1 MGRVKRFWNNLSI
14 RTTLVIYT
22 IFFMLLATLLTF
34 VSLELLSRTD
44 GAIISRYDKTEYTM
58 FRDDAGRELPMAV
71 GVPDPVEEYTPQ
83 DRVKLVVIHIAQLAV
98 IPVFYGGCVLLA
110 AFLFYRFK
118 LKKPIE
124 LINRSARK
132 IAESD
137 LDFSLRYDSK
147 DEMGKLCASLETMRE
162 ALEQN
167 HRSMWRMMEE
177 RKRLNAAFAHDLRTP
192 MTVLRGYA
200 DFLSRYVP
208 EGKIGQEKLLTTLSS
223 ISRHT
228 QRLESYVQTMSE
240 TNKLE
245 DVAIDSEKL
254 RASELSGQIASIA
267 EALKTRSAVDIRVV
281 NRTGAKFVCADA
293 KIVLRVVENLLANA
307 LRYAQQ
313 QIEIELRREGTS
325 SLVVEVADDGHGFSP
340 EALREAA
347 KPYYREE
354 TGTGESDSVHF
365 GLGLYICRTLCERHG
380 GRLVLSNGERGG
392 ARVIASFSAV
402 RES

>member
-14 RTTLVIYT
+14 RTALVIYT
-22 IFFMLLATLLTF
+22 ILFMLLATLLTF
-34 VSLELLSRTD
+34 VSLGLLSRAE
-44 GAIISRYDKTEYTM
+44 GAITSRYDKTEYTT
-58 FRDDAGRELPMAV
+58 FRDDAGRELPMAI
-71 GVPDPVEEYTPQ
+71 GVSAQVEEYTSQ
-83 DRVKLVVIHIAQLAV
+83 DRAKLVIIHIAQLAA

-147 DEMGKLCASLETMRE
+147 DEMGKLCSSLETMRE

-192 MTVLRGYA
+192 VTVLRGYA
-200 DFLSRYVP
+200 DFLFRYVP
-208 EGKIGQEKLLTTLSS
+208 EGRIGQEKLLTTLSS

-240 TNKLE
+240 MNKLE
-245 DVAIDSEKL
+245 DVAIDFEKL
-254 RASELSGQIASIA
+254 RVSDLSGQIASIA
-267 EALKTRSAVDIRVV
+267 EALKAQSDVDIRVV
-281 NRTGAKFVCADA
+281 NRIGAEFVCADA
-293 KIVLRVVENLLANA
+293 KIVLRVVENLLSNA
-307 LRYAQQ
+307 LRYAREK
-313 QIEIELRREGTS
+313 IEVELRHEDTPH
-325 SLVVEVADDGHGFSP
+325 LIVEVADDGHGFSP

-354 TGTGESDSVHF
+354 AGTDKSDSVHF

-380 GRLVLSNGERGG
+380 GRLVLSNGVRGG
-392 ARVIASFSAV
+392 ARVTASFSALH
-402 RES
+402 ES